1 MTKPLSILGLAG
13 SLRRDSL
20 NKRLV
25 DAAAALAPDDV
36 TIARYDALGAVPMFD
51 EDVEAAGEPAAV
63 RALREAVAAADGL
76 LVATPEYNQ
85 SFPAV
90 LNNAIDW
97 LSRGDDV
104 LAGKPVALV
113 GATAGRWGT
122 RLAQAGLRQVFAAT
136 ESRVLPGP
144 MAFFAGGERLFD
156 ANGRLND
163 ADAAQLASV
172 VSAFAAWIRS
182 QPFTGIQIST
192 PPSPVLPSNSGP

>member
-1 MTKPLSILGLAG
+1 MKKALSILGIAG

-20 NKRLV
+20 NRRLV

-63 RALREAVAAADGL
+63 RALRDAVAVSDGL
-76 LVATPEYNQ
+76 LIATPEYNQ

-90 LNNAIDW
+90 LKNAIDW
-97 LSRGDDV
+97 LSRGDEV

-122 RLAQAGLRQVFAAT
+122 RLAQAGLRQVLAAT
-136 ESRVLPGP
+136 ESPVMPSP
-144 MAFFAGGERLFD
+144 MLFLAGGEALFD
-156 ANGRLND
+156 AQGRLRGD
-163 ADAAQLASV
+163 EHARLAHLV
-172 VSAFAAWIRS
+172 AAFAAWTRRY
-182 QPFTGIQIST
+182 QPI
-192 PPSPVLPSNSGP
+192 VLPLPPKSVGASA